1 MGRVIIICSI
11 LFTGMAVS
19 LYGQTGS
26 SAVNFLRIEPDAR
39 SGGLAGV
46 GSTILDG
53 GYGGY
58 YNPALLG
65 WQRGTVAGFSYSN
78 WLPGVGGEYRYNHV
92 TGGIELDSRSSLA
105 ANITYF
111 NLGEQTATDENNRR
125 LGSFS
130 SYQMAAGLSYGRLAG
145 RHFSWGL
152 GGKYIYSNLA
162 SGQLVDGEQIEP
174 SGTFAFDGGLMFRS
188 SRWSMGSSS
197 GEVRAGLS
205 LSNVGDG
212 LQYMDGQSKAA
223 LPQSFRSGVAI
234 ELTPDE
240 KGVHSFTLMA
250 DATTLLTRMERKV
263 TASGDTTWSSMPP
276 LRALTSGWGSVERF
290 NGQEMVE
297 LNPFEQFGLGAGLE
311 YWYDNLLAL
320 RAGYYVEHEDNG
332 GRRFATVGTG
342 LRYGPAEVD
351 FSYLIATQENHPL
364 DGTLRFSLK
373 LHFSKGGY
381 QAPRRVRPRRSERI
395 STFNEMYAAEKATDQ
410 MEDISDKEAT
420 ETIVEADVEYTDSE
434 DSKIVETEYASLDI
448 LLEDE
453 LNRINLD
460 LTGFANLSSELT
472 YRHKEAVARAV
483 VLLQRYPELTLHIT
497 GHTDQYGSDPLNHM
511 LSEARA
517 RAVYLDILKYGLID
531 QSRISIE
538 GLGSTNLL
546 STENT
551 EEAHQMNRRAEVNV
565 PVQESATD
573 WLAAFHSTDR
583 IELTQYDELPVNSG
597 DEIVF
602 DWLDIRNKEQAAAW
616 LHSIAGYLAENPN
629 SRVLIDHVVNYQT
642 GSAAF
647 IQEIEKARSE
657 LLKDLLMTIGVNSS
671 RIEIAGTA
679 PDLPI
684 VHDDLIESENNTE
697 MTWFYILD

>member
-1 MGRVIIICSI
+1 MARVIILCTFLLS
-11 LFTGMAVS
+11 GMAVS
-19 LYGQTGS
+19 VFGQAGS

-65 WQRGTVAGFSYSN
+65 WQRGSVAGFSYSN

-111 NLGEQTATDENNRR
+111 NLGEQTATDDNNRR
-125 LGSFS
+125 LGNFS

-197 GEVRAGLS
+197 GEVRAGVS

-223 LPQSFRSGVAI
+223 LPQTFRSGVAV

-240 KGVHSFTLMA
+240 KGVHSITLMA
-250 DATTLLTRMERKV
+250 DATKLLSRMERKV

-276 LRALTSGWGSVERF
+276 LRALTSGWGTVERF

-311 YWYDNLLAL
+311 YWYNNLLAL

-342 LRYGPAEVD
+342 LRFGPAEVD

-381 QAPRRVRPRRSERI
+381 QAPRRVRSRSWERT
-395 STFNEMYAAEKATDQ
+395 STFNEIYAAEKLTEQ
-410 MEDISDKEAT
+410 VEDISEKEAT

-434 DSKIVETEYASLDI
+434 ESKIIDTEGASLDV
-448 LLEDE
+448 LLGDE

-472 YRHKEAVARAV
+472 YRHREAVARAV
-483 VLLQRYPELTLHIT
+483 VMLQRHPELTLHIT
-497 GHTDQYGSDPLNHM
+497 GHTDQYGSDPLNNM

-517 RAVYLDILKYGLID
+517 RAVYLELLKYGLID
-531 QSRISIE
+531 QSRISVE

-546 STENT
+546 STQNT

-573 WLAAFHSTDR
+573 WLLAIDSTVR
-583 IELTQYDELPVNSG
+583 IEFTAYDRLPVNSG

-616 LHSIAGYLAENPN
+616 LYSIGDYLAENPN
-629 SRVLIDHVVNYQT
+629 SRVLIDHVGNYQT

-647 IQEIEKARSE
+647 IQEIEKARSKLLKE
-657 LLKDLLMTIGVNSS
+657 LLISIGVNSN

-684 VHDDLIESENNTE
+684 VHDDLNESENDTE